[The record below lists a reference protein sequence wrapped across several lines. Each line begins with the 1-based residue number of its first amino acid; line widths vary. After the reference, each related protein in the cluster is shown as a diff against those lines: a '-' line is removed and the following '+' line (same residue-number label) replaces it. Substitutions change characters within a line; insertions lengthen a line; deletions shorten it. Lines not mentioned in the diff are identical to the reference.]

1 MDNFVSWNIRGLNWP
16 NKQEDL
22 RIFLHTHKIGL
33 IGLMETKIKVEND
46 SRIAARVFPNWRW
59 DNNTTPHI
67 KGRLWI
73 AWHPQKYDLQ
83 VMQKTDQIIHCYATQ
98 LSTLKKFFIT
108 FVYGMNHA
116 YQRQPMWES
125 LLDISHHMNEAWC
138 IIGDFN
144 AILYKE
150 DRMGGNEVQSTK
162 TKELED
168 FIEQGDLQELRWN
181 GPYYSWTN
189 KTI

>member
-1 MDNFVSWNIRGLNWP
+1 MDKFVSWNIRGLNWP

-73 AWHPQKYDLQ
+73 A
-83 VMQKTDQIIHCYATQ
+83 
-98 LSTLKKFFIT
+98 
-108 FVYGMNHA
+108 
-116 YQRQPMWES
+116 
-125 LLDISHHMNEAWC
+125 
-138 IIGDFN
+138 
-144 AILYKE
+144 
-150 DRMGGNEVQSTK
+150 
-162 TKELED
+162 
-168 FIEQGDLQELRWN
+168 
-181 GPYYSWTN
+181 
-189 KTI
+189 